1 MSSKISIKEIIKGH
15 LFTLKDADTGNISI
29 SDWLTFI
36 LLPIIFALLACW
48 KGFMLPKEVVSN
60 IVTVGVLLSAL
71 LLNLLVLIYGI
82 KNKIPKVNI
91 KDPLHKE
98 HQSKHTLLDELYYNV
113 STATLVAFI
122 LLILSIAHSL
132 FINKDFFYTTVS
144 INSCLID
151 PFIIF
156 LGFNLVF
163 TFLMIIKRTYLL
175 LVSER

>member
-15 LFTLKDADTGNISI
+15 FYTLKDANTGNVSFF
-29 SDWLTFI
+29 DWLTFI
-36 LLPIIFALLACW
+36 VFPIIIAMLACY
-48 KGFMLPKEVVSN
+48 KGFVLPKEVVSN

-82 KNKIPKVNI
+82 KNKIPKVDI
-91 KDPLHKE
+91 KDPLHEE
-98 HQSKHTLLDELYYNV
+98 HQSKHNLLDELYYNV

-132 FINKDFFYTTVS
+132 FTGKTFLYTEVI
-144 INSCLID
+144 INSSFVD
-151 PFIIF
+151 PLIIF